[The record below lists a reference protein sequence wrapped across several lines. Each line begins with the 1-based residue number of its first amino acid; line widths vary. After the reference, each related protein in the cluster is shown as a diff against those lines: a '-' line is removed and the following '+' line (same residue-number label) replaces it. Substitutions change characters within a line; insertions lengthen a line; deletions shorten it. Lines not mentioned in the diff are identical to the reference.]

1 MLFLYRLIFYL
12 ITTTYLHHV
21 SCSKFEDLD
30 LDLGSA
36 QGINVQDIDKNF
48 VTQETLQKIMKGI
61 ENGNKENMYFY
72 GLLKLYGISL
82 AKDEVVAATYFYKA
96 AVLGYK
102 EAVTAY
108 GVMLMTGVGVK
119 KDNNEAKKWFR
130 NGISLGDMN
139 AHWLLGK

>member
-1 MLFLYRLIFYL
+1 MGFLFFSLFVYLYVTSLLTR
-12 ITTTYLHHV
+12 TSST
-21 SCSKFEDLD
+21 KFEDLD

-36 QGINVQDIDKNF
+36 QGINIQNINNNV

-82 AKDEVVAATYFYKA
+82 SKDESIAASYFYKSA
-96 AVLGYK
+96 ILDYK

-108 GVMLMTGVGVK
+108 GVMLMTG
-119 KDNNEAKKWFR
+119 
-130 NGISLGDMN
+130 LGC
-139 AHWLLGK
+139 